1 MSNKMILRLALLED
15 QDAKEE
21 RLIREI
27 MTVDKISWEE
37 AQPKFNEM
45 LAENRKY

>member
-1 MSNKMILRLALLED
+1 MILRLALMGD

-27 MTVDKISWEE
+27 MKIDNVDWKV
-37 AQPKFNEM
+37 A
-45 LAENRKY
+45 

>member
-1 MSNKMILRLALLED
+1 MGD

-27 MTVDKISWEE
+27 MNVDKKDWIES
-37 AQPKFNEM
+37 
-45 LAENRKY
+45 